1 MSNFKTV
8 REKIDGLQERT
19 NEDIEILGNRHF
31 GVLTQNGRFAFGP
44 VFFSRDDAEAFMRH
58 LDKPVLDYSMSDL
71 HLAYSKF
78 QSEGTPKD
86 RKLKGDL
93 RELVEKWRNDSDHMD
108 AHSENYKSP
117 EVTELAA
124 EVIDDLADEL
134 EGLINDE

>member
-31 GVLTQNGRFAFGP
+31 GVLTQNGQFAFGP
-44 VFFSRDDAEAFMRH
+44 VFFSRDDAEAFIAY

-78 QSEGTPKD
+78 KSEGTPQD
-86 RKLKGDL
+86 RKLKGVSCSYPWCEKQSTDE
-93 RELVEKWRNDSDHMD
+93 REIEDPDVGRFFTPVCEKH
-108 AHSENYKSP
+108 AGGK
-117 EVTELAA
+117 
-124 EVIDDLADEL
+124 DD
-134 EGLINDE
+134 